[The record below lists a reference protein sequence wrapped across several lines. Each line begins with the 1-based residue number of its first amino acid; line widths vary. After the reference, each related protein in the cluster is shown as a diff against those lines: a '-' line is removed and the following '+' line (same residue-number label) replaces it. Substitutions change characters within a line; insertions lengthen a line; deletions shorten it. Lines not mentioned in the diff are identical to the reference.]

1 MFIFNLKPPPVAKPK
16 VALKGLKTR
25 FKEMKLRRRGS
36 DHRAELVGSRVTRN
50 LIGTHPPSDP
60 SERRTMLVRGPLE
73 AELSGR
79 SCSTHYSQSMS
90 YSYSPKKSTG
100 GGATAKPAQP
110 AQRKLE
116 LPSQKQQASY
126 KQRLIKDKESDRR
139 TSQDNGQLLTVRNKA
154 NGVNGHYPGL
164 HD

>member
-1 MFIFNLKPPPVAKPK
+1 M
-16 VALKGLKTR
+16 
-25 FKEMKLRRRGS
+25 
-36 DHRAELVGSRVTRN
+36 GSRVTRN